1 MVETIS
7 ATHATPLCDLDLL
20 AYAYDDTEGHTG
32 VRMSERPIGGRISL
46 RGDPAD
52 RAFMTAAGQALDM
65 VLPTDPNTGA
75 VADQATALWLGPDEW
90 LLTTSAEAGSAVT
103 EALRDALAGLAA
115 AVVDVGDAATVIRL
129 SGPRAAD
136 VLAKGCALD
145 LHPTVFGPGRVA
157 QTLVAQADVIL
168 HRVESDSADEPAFDI
183 HVRRSFA
190 EYLWQWLADAAME
203 FGVGVDR

>member
-1 MVETIS
+1 MAETTYADR
-7 ATHATPLCDLDLL
+7 ATALSDLDLA
-20 AYAYDDTEGHTG
+20 AYAYGGADGHTG
-32 VRMSERPIGGRISL
+32 VCLSERPAGGRVSL
-46 RGDPAD
+46 RGDPGD
-52 RAFMTAAGQALDM
+52 RAFMTAVGQALDM

-75 VADQATALWLGPDEW
+75 VADRATALWLGPDEW
-90 LLTTSAEAGSAVT
+90 LLTTRADAASAVA
-103 EALRDALAGLAA
+103 EGLRDALAGLAA
-115 AVVDVGDAATVIRL
+115 AVVDVSDAATVIGL

-168 HRVESDSADEPAFDI
+168 HRVEGGPAGEPAFDI

-203 FGVGVDR
+203 YGVGVDR

>member
-1 MVETIS
+1 MAETMS
-7 ATHATPLCDLDLL
+7 ATRATALSDLDLVT
-20 AYAYDDTEGHTG
+20 YAYGGTDGHTG
-32 VRMSERPIGGRISL
+32 VRMSDRSQGGRISL

-75 VADQATALWLGPDEW
+75 VADRVAALWLGPDEW
-90 LLTTSAEAGSAVT
+90 LLTTGEEAAPAVT
-103 EALRDALAGLAA
+103 EALRKALAGLAA

-129 SGPRAAD
+129 SGSSAAE

-203 FGVGVDR
+203 YGVGVDR